1 MLNAF
6 LNVDLLEAGCDE
18 AGRGCLAG
26 PVYAAA
32 VIMPKEFRHEEL
44 NDSKQL
50 SEKKRYELREI
61 IEKEAISWGLGI
73 VEAHEIDKLNILNAS
88 FLAMHRAII
97 QLEPK
102 PEFLLIDGNRFR
114 QINQIPLHRLLHQ
127 KAEEKRFEH
136 YSDIPYFCQVKGD
149 GKYLNIA
156 AASVLAKTYRD
167 DYMQMLHEQNPYY
180 DWKSNKGYP
189 TFDHRNAIR
198 KFGLTEHHR
207 KSFRQLEDQLALVFD
222 E

>member
-6 LNVDLLEAGCDE
+6 LNMDLLEAGCDE

-32 VIMPKEFRHEEL
+32 VILPRDFQNEEL

-61 IEKEAISWGLGI
+61 IEKEAISWGLGV

-114 QINQIPLHRLLHQ
+114 QINQIPLYRLLHQ

-149 GKYLNIA
+149 GKFLNIA

-167 DYMQMLHEQNPYY
+167 DYMQMLHEQNPHY

-189 TFDHRNAIR
+189 TFDHRDAIR
-198 KFGLTEHHR
+198 KYGLTEHHR